1 MREADIAI
9 VVAMANNRVIG
20 KGGKI
25 PWNLPEDR
33 EHFKSLT
40 MGHVIVMGRRSY
52 EEIGRPLP
60 GRIMII
66 VSRTLYKK
74 SEPEGCIVAPSLVK
88 AIDYARRHFPHK
100 KIFLCGGARI
110 YEEGMALADEI
121 YLTQV
126 DVDVTGDTYF
136 PTIDKAYDLQKEKK
150 GERCKFL
157 HYRKR

>member
-1 MREADIAI
+1 MREEDIAI

-74 SEPEGCIVAPSLVK
+74 AEPEGCIVAPSLVK
-88 AIDYARRHFPHK
+88 AIDYAHKHFPRK

-110 YEEGMALADEI
+110 YDEGMALADEI

-126 DVDVTGDTYF
+126 DADVTGDTYF
-136 PTIDKAYDLQKEKK
+136 PTIDKAYYKKEEKR
-150 GERCKFL
+150 GERCCFL
-157 HYRKR
+157 HYKKR